1 MQLQTGIV
9 HIDDLR
15 KSSRGERK
23 VLRGPALILLA
34 VATMSHA
41 QNVEDHDYKLGVN
54 VELVQLPVSVVDTK
68 GVPVR
73 GLKPE
78 DFAIYED
85 KVLQNISLFKQE
97 DMPLSMGL
105 VIDASS
111 SMSEKR
117 KRLNIAAMT
126 FVRESNLEDE
136 TAIVSFGDQVNLE
149 HDFTSNTRMLKR
161 TLNRISSNGSTAL
174 YDAVIQA
181 ARHLQESGSHEKK
194 VLLVVSDGEDNASK
208 HTLEEVLTTIRES
221 KIILYSIGLLSDFP
235 TSYSDAG
242 KEPLKQL
249 AEVTGGVAYFPRNVR
264 DVEEVCRGI
273 ARDLRNQYTIG
284 YIPSNGKL
292 DGSWRRILVQ
302 VNPSKTIPK
311 VRVRTKQGYYAPIF
325 HEAVTETVIH

>member
-1 MQLQTGIV
+1 M
-9 HIDDLR
+9 
-15 KSSRGERK
+15 
-23 VLRGPALILLA
+23 LRGPLALTLLA
-34 VATMSHA
+34 VATMSPA
-41 QNVEDHDYKLGVN
+41 QNVDNHDYKLGVD
-54 VELVQLPVSVVDTK
+54 VELVQLPVSVVDK
-68 GVPVR
+68 NGLAIR
-73 GLKPE
+73 GLKQE

-97 DMPLSMGL
+97 DIPLSVGL

-117 KRLNIAAMT
+117 SRLNTAAMT
-126 FVRESNLEDE
+126 FVRESNPEDE

-149 HDFTSNTRMLKR
+149 HDFTSDTRILKR
-161 TLNRISSNGSTAL
+161 TLKKISSNGSTAL

-181 ARHLQESGSHEKK
+181 ARHLQESSFHEKK

-221 KIILYSIGLLSDFP
+221 KIILYSIGLLSAYP
-235 TSYSDAG
+235 TSYSDAS

-249 AEVTGGVAYFPRNVR
+249 AEVTGGVPYFPRNVR

-284 YIPSNGKL
+284 YTPSNRKL
-292 DGSWRRILVQ
+292 DGSWRKIMVE
-302 VNPSKTIPK
+302 VNPSKAMPK
-311 VRVRTKQGYYAPIF
+311 VQVRTKQGYYAPVS
-325 HEAVTETVIH
+325 HERETETVIHR